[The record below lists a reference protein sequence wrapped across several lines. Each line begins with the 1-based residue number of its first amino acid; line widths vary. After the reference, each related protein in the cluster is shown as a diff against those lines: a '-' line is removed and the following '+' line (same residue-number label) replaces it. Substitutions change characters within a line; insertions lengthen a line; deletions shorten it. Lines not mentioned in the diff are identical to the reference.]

1 MIDVLFRGARVWVV
15 IALFLVSACSSTT
28 YVYNRLDFLLPWYM
42 DDYVDLTA
50 EQEAYL
56 DELLV
61 PFLAWHRA
69 QELPV
74 YLTALNNIEDSLD
87 SPLTAEIVGT
97 LFTNFESAWLR
108 LQSEGLTQLLDL
120 GARLSDEQIAA
131 FLEALWEQQREFEEE
146 YLERDEEEFFE
157 DNDDNMLDTFQ
168 DYLGKLSDDQKQWV
182 QDSGRQLLR
191 SDQVWLKERAQ
202 WLTELGI
209 LLEREP
215 GWQERVRVAV
225 SAKNKN
231 ITPEYQR
238 VYEHNMDAIYQ
249 LIAQVLNARSE
260 RQSRHLRDKLTDIRQ
275 DLETLIAQGKTDTAA
290 RSDEPSNNRQ

>member
-1 MIDVLFRGARVWVV
+1 MIEVLFRGARVWVV
-15 IALFLVSACSSTT
+15 IALFVVSACSSTT

-42 DDYVDLTA
+42 DDYVDLDA

-69 QELPV
+69 HELPV
-74 YLTALNNIEDSLD
+74 YLTALNRIEDSLNQ
-87 SPLTAEIVGT
+87 PLTAEIVGT
-97 LFTNFESAWLR
+97 IVTEFELAWQR
-108 LQSEGLTQLLDL
+108 LQSEGLERLLDL
-120 GARLSDEQIAA
+120 GASLSDEQIAA

-157 DNDDNMLDTFQ
+157 DNDDNTRDTFQ

-182 QDSGRQLLR
+182 RDGSRRLLR

-215 GWQERVRVAV
+215 GWQERVRVAI
-225 SAKNKN
+225 SAKNN
-231 ITPEYQR
+231 TMTPEYQR
-238 VYEHNMDAIYQ
+238 IYEHNMDAIYQ
-249 LIAQVLNARSE
+249 LTAQVLNARSE
-260 RQSRHLRDKLTDIRQ
+260 RQSRHVRGKLADVRE
-275 DLETLIAQGKTDTAA
+275 DLETLIAQGQNTAGA
-290 RSDEPSNNRQ
+290 RSD

>member
-1 MIDVLFRGARVWVV
+1 MIEVLFRGARVWVV
-15 IALFLVSACSSTT
+15 IALFVVSACSSTT

-42 DDYVDLTA
+42 DDYVDLDA

-69 QELPV
+69 HELPV
-74 YLTALNNIEDSLD
+74 YLTALNRIEDSLNQ
-87 SPLTAEIVGT
+87 PLTAEIVGT
-97 LFTNFESAWLR
+97 IVTEFELAWLR
-108 LQSEGLTQLLDL
+108 LQSEGLERLLDL
-120 GARLSDEQIAA
+120 GASLSDEQIAA

-157 DNDDNMLDTFQ
+157 DNDDNTLDTFQ

-182 QDSGRQLLR
+182 RDGSRRLLR

-209 LLEREP
+209 LLTREP

-225 SAKNKN
+225 SAKNN
-231 ITPEYQR
+231 TMTPEYQR
-238 VYEHNMDAIYQ
+238 IYEHNMDAIYQ
-249 LIAQVLNARSE
+249 LAAQVLNARSE
-260 RQSRHLRDKLTDIRQ
+260 RQSRHLRGKLADVRE
-275 DLETLIAQGKTDTAA
+275 DLETLIAQGQNTAGA
-290 RSDEPSNNRQ
+290 RSD

>member
-1 MIDVLFRGARVWVV
+1 MIEVLFRGARVWVV
-15 IALFLVSACSSTT
+15 IALFVVSACSSTT

-42 DDYVDLTA
+42 DDYVDLDA

-69 QELPV
+69 HELPV
-74 YLTALNNIEDSLD
+74 YLTALNRIEDSLNQ
-87 SPLTAEIVGT
+87 PLTAEIVGT

-108 LQSEGLTQLLDL
+108 LQGEGLTQLLDL

-157 DNDDNMLDTFQ
+157 DNDDNTRDTFQ

-182 QDSGRQLLR
+182 RDGSRRLLR

-215 GWQERVRVAV
+215 GWQERVRVAIT
-225 SAKNKN
+225 AKNN
-231 ITPEYQR
+231 TMTPEYQR
-238 VYEHNMDAIYQ
+238 IYEHNMDAIYQ
-249 LIAQVLNARSE
+249 LAAQVLNARSE
-260 RQSRHLRDKLTDIRQ
+260 RQSRHVRGKLADVRE
-275 DLETLIAQGKTDTAA
+275 DLETLIAQGQNTAGA
-290 RSDEPSNNRQ
+290 RSD